1 MISTLLLEQS
11 FSCVSDQ
18 VEKGD
23 RLVGSSA
30 ARLSDDTLEL
40 INLSLGTAEGT
51 EPLLRELAGTL
62 VLGVAEQLND
72 TALVGS
78 KTGNLL
84 DNVADEGGAL
94 AHLALGAGDARLDD
108 ASGGFVATVK
118 TDGEPGAGGSFLG
131 HLCDC

>member
-1 MISTLLLEQS
+1 
-11 FSCVSDQ
+11 
-18 VEKGD
+18 
-23 RLVGSSA
+23 VGSSA

-108 ASGGFVATVK
+108 ASGGFLYFQKKSSSQSQRPSSAFVLRAQKWVCIF
-118 TDGEPGAGGSFLG
+118 AGQAKKQRSSTR
-131 HLCDC
+131 